1 MSSDIQEVSNL
12 KEILCRKKVAEIRKK
27 YYKAEK
33 NPNCINLTVLKN
45 RHGKKGTIALNWD
58 GDYSRISNFMR

>member
-33 NPNCINLTVLKN
+33 RVCKKVLKN
-45 RHGKKGTIALNWD
+45 ND
-58 GDYSRISNFMR
+58 G

>member
-33 NPNCINLTVLKN
+33 RVYKKILKN
-45 RHGKKGTIALNWD
+45 ND
-58 GDYSRISNFMR
+58 SNCEFLTKSS